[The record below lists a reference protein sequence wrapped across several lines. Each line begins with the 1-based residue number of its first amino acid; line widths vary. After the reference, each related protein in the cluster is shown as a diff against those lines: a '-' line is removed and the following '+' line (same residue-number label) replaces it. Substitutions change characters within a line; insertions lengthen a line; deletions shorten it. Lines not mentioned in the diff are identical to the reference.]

1 MMDKLVAEFPEQLRR
16 AVAIGKNIQLRPLK
30 TVPTHVIVAGM
41 GGSGIGA
48 NFVAAMVQAD
58 LSIPYLVCK
67 GYELPQFV
75 GKNSLF
81 IASSYSGN
89 TEETLLC
96 LQTAYERGAHIIC
109 IASGGK
115 IIDFAREHDIDYI
128 LLPNEGA
135 PPRACLGFSLVQQ
148 IAILQQLGFISDEYT
163 QDILN
168 SALLLEAEQEDIQ
181 RKAKLSATGLLG
193 KLPVVYACERME
205 VAAVRLRQQLNE
217 NAKIL
222 CLHHSI
228 PEMNHNELVGWR
240 EQGLETA
247 ALFFRANSDHRRNQ
261 ARTSIN
267 REIISHFCK
276 TIIDIPCKGS
286 TFAQQAL
293 YATHF
298 GDWLSVYLA
307 DMRGVNSMEVRVIDY
322 LKNELAAI

>member
-1 MMDKLVAEFPEQLRR
+1 MDKLVAEFPAQLRR
-16 AVAIGKNIQLRPLK
+16 AVEIGKTIKLRSLQAP
-30 TVPTHVIVAGM
+30 VNHIIVAGM

-48 NFVAAMVQAD
+48 NFVYAMVQAE
-58 LSIPYLVCK
+58 LSVPYLVCK

-96 LQTAYERGAHIIC
+96 LQTAHERGAHIIC

-115 IIDFAREHDIDYI
+115 IIEFAQKQNIDYI

-148 IAILQQLGFISDEYT
+148 LFILQNLGFTSS
-163 QDILN
+163 QHVSDIL
-168 SALLLEAEQEDIQ
+168 SAADLLEREQEDIQ
-181 RKAKLSATGLLG
+181 NKARLSATGLLG

-240 EQGLETA
+240 EQGIETA
-247 ALFFRANSDHRRNQ
+247 ALFFRAPSDHPRNQ
-261 ARTSIN
+261 TRTVIN
-267 REIISHFCK
+267 REIISHFSK
-276 TIIDIPCKGS
+276 TIIEIPCKGANF
-286 TFAQQAL
+286 TEQAMF
-293 YATHF
+293 ATHF

-307 DMRGVNSMEVRVIDY
+307 DMRAVNSMEVRVIDY
-322 LKNELAAI
+322 LKNELAAL